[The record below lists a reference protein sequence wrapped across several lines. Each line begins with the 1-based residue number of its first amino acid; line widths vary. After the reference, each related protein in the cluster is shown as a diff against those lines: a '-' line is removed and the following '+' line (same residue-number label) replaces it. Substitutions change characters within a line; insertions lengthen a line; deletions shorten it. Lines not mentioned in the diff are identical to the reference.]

1 MCFIFFY
8 ILTYGIASYE
18 KRLRDA
24 NIIKDIKENLYKMI
38 NTTKARLFWG
48 VYENIF
54 VFLDV
59 LLKNGFN
66 ASF

>member
-1 MCFIFFY
+1 M
-8 ILTYGIASYE
+8 YGIASYE
-18 KRLRDA
+18 KRLRVA

-38 NTTKARLFWG
+38 NTTKARLLWG